1 MSEDILCEIFP
12 RPMNFNT
19 DDLELIEGKNKL
31 LGNLF
36 MKY

>member
-1 MSEDILCEIFP
+1 MFENLLCKIFP

-19 DDLELIEGKNKL
+19 NDLELIKEKNKL

-36 MKY
+36 MKG